1 MKQIL
6 ACIVLIFLS
15 QHSLVAQ
22 NARTIKVSELE
33 AILNA
38 KTDKIQVINFWAT
51 WCAPCVKEMPI
62 FEKANNEI
70 TEAKVTLISL
80 DLNLD
85 PAPEKVY
92 RFIERK
98 KLASTVFLLDE
109 TDPNFWIDKIDKR
122 WSGALPATLVL
133 NTKTGK
139 RQFVEH
145 ELAEGELE
153 SLIATVK

>member
-6 ACIVLIFLS
+6 ASIILIFLC
-15 QHSLVAQ
+15 QNSLVAQ

-145 ELAEGELE
+145 QLAEGELE
-153 SLIATVK
+153 SLIAMVK

>member
-70 TEAKVTLISL
+70 TEAKVT
-80 DLNLD
+80 
-85 PAPEKVY
+85 P
-92 RFIERK
+92 
-98 KLASTVFLLDE
+98 LAKSTDV
-109 TDPNFWIDKIDKR
+109 
-122 WSGALPATLVL
+122 
-133 NTKTGK
+133 
-139 RQFVEH
+139 
-145 ELAEGELE
+145 
-153 SLIATVK
+153 

>member
-1 MKQIL
+1 
-6 ACIVLIFLS
+6 
-15 QHSLVAQ
+15 
-22 NARTIKVSELE
+22 
-33 AILNA
+33 
-38 KTDKIQVINFWAT
+38 
-51 WCAPCVKEMPI
+51 MPI
-62 FEKANNEI
+62 LEKANNEI

-153 SLIATVK
+153 SLIAMVK

>member
-6 ACIVLIFLS
+6 ACIVLIFLY
-15 QHSLVAQ
+15 QHSLFAQ

-51 WCAPCVKEMPI
+51 WCAPCIKEMPI

-109 TDPNFWIDKIDKR
+109 PDPNFWIDKIDKR

>member
-6 ACIVLIFLS
+6 AYIVLIFLC
-15 QHSLVAQ
+15 QNSLVAQ

-70 TEAKVTLISL
+70 TDIKVTLVSL
-80 DLNLD
+80 DLDLD
-85 PAPEKVY
+85 PDPEKVY
-92 RFIERK
+92 NFLERK
-98 KLASTVFLLDE
+98 KLTSTVVLLDE
-109 TDPNFWIDKIDKR
+109 KDSNTWIEKVDKS
-122 WSGALPATLVL
+122 WSGAIPATLIL

-139 RQFVEH
+139 RQFLEH
-145 ELAEGELE
+145 ELKQGELE
-153 SLIATVK
+153 KLIEKIK